1 MTTTDS
7 DAGEPSD
14 APGRALDA
22 CRREV
27 QALHQFFEAWLSGE
41 RPNTDASFRRL
52 DRALAPAFRLIHP
65 SGDRRSRDDILTG
78 LRGAHGSRSALT
90 IDIRNVQ
97 LRGNGA
103 RLLVATY
110 EEWQQ
115 SADTED
121 GRLSTVVF
129 ARHPEGPNGLRWRH
143 VHETWLQA
151 PGVAPSG

>member
-78 LRGAHGSRSALT
+78 LRGAHGSRPALT